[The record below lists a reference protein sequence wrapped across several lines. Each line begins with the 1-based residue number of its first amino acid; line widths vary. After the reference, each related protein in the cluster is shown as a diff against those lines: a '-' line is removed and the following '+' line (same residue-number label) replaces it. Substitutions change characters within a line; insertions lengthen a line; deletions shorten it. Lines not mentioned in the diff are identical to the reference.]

1 MKRNARGEIASF
13 FVRVAGS
20 PEPRVP
26 TEKTRGFFMQIPIG
40 QIIREELRRQG
51 HTNEWL
57 ADRIN
62 VHPRT
67 VQKIFCKST
76 IDTQQL
82 LAISIA
88 LEVDFFQ
95 LYSSAIHTP
104 KTGVMPVLGVNG
116 IDN

>member
-13 FVRVAGS
+13 FVWLIGS

-26 TEKTRGFFMQIPIG
+26 TEETRGFFMQIPIG

-67 VQKIFCKST
+67 VQKIFCKPT

>member
-1 MKRNARGEIASF
+1 MFGLI
-13 FVRVAGS
+13 GS

-26 TEKTRGFFMQIPIG
+26 TKKTRGFFMQINIG

-57 ADRIN
+57 AERIH

-67 VQKIFCKST
+67 VQKIFLKPT

-82 LAISIA
+82 LAISQA
-88 LEVDFFQ
+88 LGVDFFR
-95 LYSSAIHTP
+95 LYSDIILETETRP
-104 KTGVMPVLGVNG
+104 K
-116 IDN
+116 